1 MTQDQLHDEAHS
13 EAPRLGMPDDAT
25 ERMRHRM
32 LTEPTNRLILQ
43 LAVPAVVAN
52 LVSTIYNLA
61 DSYFIG
67 QISTSAEAAVGVSF
81 VVMTLIQAIGFY
93 FGQGTGNALSRY
105 LGAGDRENAQRMA
118 SCGLAL
124 SFGLGLVLAIVGHLL
139 LGPLCR
145 VAGASDTVLPYAQD
159 YISLILIGA
168 PWMAA
173 SHTVN
178 FHLRME
184 GEVMWSMVAM
194 VVGAVLDF
202 VLDPLFIFVFDL
214 GIRGAALATIICELL
229 SFVMVLVAMQKTGVT
244 RYSLRSVRLDL
255 DLLRENNNGGLPS
268 LARQLVSGVASM
280 AVNHAALPYGD
291 AAVAAMAIT
300 VRVASV
306 GNFMQVGIGQG
317 FQPLCGYNYGA
328 RRFDRV
334 REGYWFSIRTCS
346 LVVAVISFF
355 TFVFAPQIAT
365 LMRNDPDVI
374 AIATVA
380 LRFQSVTLP
389 LTSVAMITNFMLQT
403 TGRMWRALFLGLCRL
418 GIVLAPTATIL
429 AQLFGLFGIEI
440 AQSVTDLITVAIAI
454 PLSRSALRE
463 LH

>member
-1 MTQDQLHDEAHS
+1 
-13 EAPRLGMPDDAT
+13 
-25 ERMRHRM
+25 
-32 LTEPTNRLILQ
+32 
-43 LAVPAVVAN
+43 
-52 LVSTIYNLA
+52 
-61 DSYFIG
+61 
-67 QISTSAEAAVGVSF
+67 
-81 VVMTLIQAIGFY
+81 
-93 FGQGTGNALSRY
+93 
-105 LGAGDRENAQRMA
+105 
-118 SCGLAL
+118 
-124 SFGLGLVLAIVGHLL
+124 
-139 LGPLCR
+139 
-145 VAGASDTVLPYAQD
+145 
-159 YISLILIGA
+159 
-168 PWMAA
+168 
-173 SHTVN
+173 
-178 FHLRME
+178 
-184 GEVMWSMVAM
+184 MWSMVAM

-202 VLDPLFIFVFDL
+202 VLDPLFIFVFGL
-214 GIRGAALATIICELL
+214 GICGAALATIICELL

-418 GIVLAPTATIL
+418 GIVLAPTVTIL